1 MKYKHNLFILIII
14 ISLFISSISK
24 ADVLFEP
31 LVANPFEARVG
42 TIYDGKNDKMRLDI
56 GTSLDLLEISNS
68 EKHKINLGTDFMTYT
83 RLRSEGKLKFPVETS
98 DYFFGINF
106 SGIYQLEDSNSL
118 EYRIRVAHISSH
130 LIDGYTNLPEY
141 TFRQMPF
148 VFSKEFVDALVALR
162 IGDSRVYVGLNSIFS
177 TKPKNITNFVPQAGF
192 EHKAELLN
200 NLHLVGGYDVK
211 LVGTNSVLQAQNAIQ
226 LGVKYQEKD
235 KAGVF
240 VGLYYF
246 SGPSIHGMFYDKKD
260 NYLGIGF
267 QVIP

>member
-1 MKYKHNLFILIII
+1 
-14 ISLFISSISK
+14 
-24 ADVLFEP
+24 
-31 LVANPFEARVG
+31 
-42 TIYDGKNDKMRLDI
+42 MRLDI

-148 VFSKEFVDALVALR
+148 VFSREFVDALVALR